1 MSCYDIDQDVPM
13 TDELN
18 DADYR
23 ALAGFRFELRRFLG
37 FSEQAATAAGLT
49 PQQHQALLAI
59 RAAEHSRL
67 LVGELAECL
76 LLKPH
81 STSELVRRL
90 ESQGMVARRPDERD
104 RRRVHIVLTPRAHEI
119 LNSLS
124 LSHRAELR
132 RLGPLLRQLLE
143 AF

>member
-1 MSCYDIDQDVPM
+1 M
-13 TDELN
+13 TDELD

-23 ALAGFRFELRRFLG
+23 ALAGLRFELRRFLG
-37 FSEQAATAAGLT
+37 FSEQAAMAAGLT

-67 LVGELAECL
+67 LVGELAERL

-90 ESQGMVARRPDERD
+90 ENQGMVARRPGERD

-119 LNSLS
+119 LSSLS